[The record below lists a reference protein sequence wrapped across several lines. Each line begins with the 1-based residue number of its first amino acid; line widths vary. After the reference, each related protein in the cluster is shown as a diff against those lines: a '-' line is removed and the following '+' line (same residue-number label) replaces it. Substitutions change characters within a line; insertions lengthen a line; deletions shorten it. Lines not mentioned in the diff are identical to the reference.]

1 LQEDIEL
8 GGLVLARDENSSV
21 QVELAEVSKITE
33 DTLILA
39 CYGTRGKSPKTAKLY
54 QVYTHGTDV
63 YLGKHPKKVAA
74 KRWTW
79 KIKIQDINDLLPAPK
94 IE

>member
-1 LQEDIEL
+1 M
-8 GGLVLARDENSSV
+8 
-21 QVELAEVSKITE
+21 QVDLAEVNEITE
-33 DTLILA
+33 DTLTLA
-39 CYGTRGKSPKTAKLY
+39 CYGTRGKSPKTAKFY

-79 KIKIQDINDLLPAPK
+79 EIKIQDINELIPATK
-94 IE
+94 I